1 MKKIEAILLRSS
13 MPIILEKLNSIG
25 CTIIDKRNLED
36 SSISYNKKGS
46 RVGSTSVSSIP
57 LSKIDLVTTDKDARD
72 VIEIISLEVQK
83 SSKTIGK
90 IFVSEMT
97 EILDMKTSESE
108 KELELKN
115 SEEEISLKNNES
127 FSKYKTGRNRFVS
140 LQKYTLARIE
150 KIYSEN
156 EEILATQYR
165 IKSFNDFVNHCV
177 MSHLKTIERQLKHP
191 EIAYEDRY

>member
-13 MPIILEKLNSIG
+13 MPIILEKLNAIG

-46 RVGSTSVSSIP
+46 RVGSTSVSSVP
-57 LSKIDLVTTDKDARD
+57 LSKIDLVTSDKDARE
-72 VIEIISLEVQK
+72 VIEIISIEVQK
-83 SSKTIGK
+83 SSKTVGK

-108 KELELKN
+108 KELELKS
-115 SEEEISLKNNES
+115 SELELKNNAS
-127 FSKYKTGRNRFVS
+127 FSSYKTGRNRFVS

-156 EEILATQYR
+156 QEVLATQYR

-191 EIAYEDRY
+191 EITYEDRY